1 MCDDHAS
8 VIGTDTDG
16 LTRRRFM
23 HAAGLLAATAVLPGL
38 PRRQGTGATSQP
50 LALRSSARD
59 VGFAGGFAY
68 SMAMH
73 VHSSFSE
80 QNGSMDAQLYQAA
93 SNAVDVLWWTDH
105 DARMGS
111 RNYRKTVHFTSLT
124 AESGATGES
133 GPWKWLKK
141 TNGPV
146 GAQSTGGIVANPSS
160 PLDPVAGGAMAVTAK
175 SKTTV
180 AATYGFF
187 ANCHPAGDNY
197 KDNLTGQSLSFEV
210 MPTTGWSRGYLEF
223 LATSSFHPATAG
235 RPAGVYALSYR
246 FVPPTVPAGRSAI
259 GVLGVVT
266 IPVPPGQ
273 WNSITVRPDDDI
285 AALWPDLDTRD
296 FGLSGINVN
305 AVSTGDTVTG
315 YFDYLRFDRQMAGS
329 AQFDMQKDME
339 LVLAPKYPTVT
350 QQQGLEVSWL
360 LPHINWFGGQ
370 VVLPDYG
377 VTKAKSYP
385 AFIQNNTIP
394 QIHAAGG
401 LASYNHP
408 YGYAEGTL
416 LPVAQ
421 QQVMLT
427 QVAAALLANRA
438 MGVDLIEVGYNV
450 RQGVGLGGHVALWDV
465 MSRNA
470 IFLTGNGTNDDH
482 YGQDWTGIV
491 NNFFTSTWAASTA
504 EADLLAALAAG
515 RAWCAPLASYRGSMD
530 LLVDGQCPMGS
541 VSVSGVGSRQL
552 VLSATAVPTGGSVQV
567 LRGPV
572 DFAGTQDLTAG
583 TAVVASFA
591 AGDLVG
597 DQASVAV
604 DTTTSGYVRTQVLDA
619 SGAVV
624 GLSNPVWLL
633 RDQPPQ
639 GIPTPR
645 AV

>member
-1 MCDDHAS
+1 MCDDHGSAP
-8 VIGTDTDG
+8 VADTG
-16 LTRRRFM
+16 GITRRRFM
-23 HAAGLLAATAVLPGL
+23 HGAGLLAATVVLPGR
-38 PRRQGTGATSQP
+38 PRQQGSAATIQR
-50 LALRSSARD
+50 LAMRSPARD
-59 VGFAGGFAY
+59 VGFDGKPAY

-105 DARMGS
+105 DARMSS

-133 GPWKWLKK
+133 GPWKWVKQ
-141 TNGPV
+141 THGPV
-146 GAQSTGGIVANPSS
+146 GALSTGGIVANPCS
-160 PLDPVAGGAMAVTAK
+160 PLDPVVGGAMAVTAK
-175 SKTTV
+175 SRTTV
-180 AATYGFF
+180 AASYGFF

-197 KDNLTGQSLSFEV
+197 KDNLTGQSLSLEV
-210 MPTTGWSRGYLEF
+210 MPTTGWSRGYLEL

-246 FVPPTVPAGRSAI
+246 FVPPGVPAGRVAT

-266 IPVPPGQ
+266 IPVQPGQ
-273 WNSITVRPDDDI
+273 WSSITVRPDDDI

-315 YFDYLRFDRQMAGS
+315 YVDYLRFDRQLAGS

-339 LVLAPKYPTVT
+339 LLLAPKYPSVT

-377 VTKAKSYP
+377 TTAAKNYS
-385 AFIQNNTIP
+385 AFIQNTTIP
-394 QIHAAGG
+394 QIHRAGG

-416 LPVAQ
+416 LPIAQ
-421 QQVMLT
+421 QQAMLA
-427 QVAAALLANRA
+427 QVAAALLATRA
-438 MGVDLIEVGYNV
+438 MGVDLIEIGYNV
-450 RQGVGLGGHVALWDV
+450 RQGVGLAGHVALWDV

-470 IFLTGNGTNDDH
+470 VFLTGNGTNDDH

-504 EADLLAALAAG
+504 EADLLASLAAG

-530 LLVDGQCPMGS
+530 LLVDGACPMGS

-552 VLSATAVPTGGSVQV
+552 SVSATDVPAGGSVQV
-567 LRGPV
+567 VQGPV
-572 DFAGTQDLTAG
+572 DYAGTQALSAG
-583 TAVVASFA
+583 TVVVASVA
-591 AGDLVG
+591 AADLAGDQVG
-597 DQASVAV
+597 VAL
-604 DTTTSGYVRTQVLDA
+604 DTTASSYVRTQVVDA
-619 SGAVV
+619 SGAVI

-633 RDQPPQ
+633 RDQPPH
-639 GIPTPR
+639 GIPAPR